1 MNRFAV
7 LLATSLGAGYF
18 PVAPGT
24 AGSAV
29 GVVIYLLT
37 RHRSAPEQIGL
48 LAVISVIG
56 VWAASVAARHFGRDD
71 PGPVVIDEVAGQLL
85 TLLLTGV
92 GVGGAIVGFF
102 LFRVLDIFK
111 PWPARQFESLHGGL
125 GIMADDLMVAVYG
138 NLLMHLFVLAAA
150 RLGLAGLM

>member
-1 MNRFAV
+1 MNRLAV

-37 RHRSAPEQIGL
+37 RHWSAAEQIGV
-48 LAVISVIG
+48 LAIISVAG
-56 VWAASVAARHFGRDD
+56 VPAATVAARHFGRDD

-92 GVGGAIVGFF
+92 GMGGAIAGFF

-111 PWPARQFESLHGGL
+111 PWPARLLESLHGGL

-138 NLLMHLFVLAAA
+138 NLLMRLFVLAAA
-150 RLGLAGLM
+150 RFGLAGLM

>member
-1 MNRFAV
+1 MNRLAV

-37 RHRSAPEQIGL
+37 RQWNATGQVAL
-48 LAVISVIG
+48 VAVISVVG
-56 VWAASVAARHFGRDD
+56 VWAADLAERHFGRDD

-85 TLLLTGV
+85 TLLLTGA

-102 LFRVLDIFK
+102 VFRALDIFK
-111 PWPARQFESLHGGL
+111 PFPARRLESLHGGL
-125 GIMADDLMVAVYG
+125 GIMADDLMVAIYG
-138 NLLMHLFVLAAA
+138 NILMRVFIVAAVHV
-150 RLGLAGLM
+150 GLAGLT